1 LCNKW
6 ALGKPCAKGKIM
18 RIPLLVSLAL
28 LSALLI
34 GCGGSSGIPSPV
46 NPTPAYPNLAGNWT
60 VTADSTVTGAQYE
73 LGGYMTNTGA
83 SVTATFYVYPFAES
97 NCYPS
102 EEAIPFTGTVTT
114 SGAISLT
121 SGSVANQTITMAG
134 SISGGS
140 SFTATYEIAGGCAAG
155 DAGLV
160 LARAEPS
167 YTGDYTGTLQSL
179 SGSDV
184 NVSVNMVQSGPNAD
198 GEYSVSGTAQFSG
211 TSCFTTGT
219 ITSSTIFG
227 EYVQFAMSMDNGG
240 AGEFTGAMVPF
251 PGSIMISGEFQVTA
265 GSCAG
270 NSFGVTIST
279 ALST

>member
-1 LCNKW
+1 
-6 ALGKPCAKGKIM
+6 M

-34 GCGGSSGIPSPV
+34 GCGGSSGTTTPVVPSSP
-46 NPTPAYPNLAGNWT
+46 YPNLAGNWT
-60 VTADSTVTGAQYE
+60 LTADSNVTGAQYQ

-83 SVTATFYVYPFAES
+83 SVTATFHVYPFAES

-102 EEAIPFTGTVTT
+102 EEEIPFTGTVTT

-160 LARAEPS
+160 LASAEPS
-167 YTGDYTGTLQSL
+167 YTGDYTGTLQPL

-184 NVSVNMVQSGPNAD
+184 NVSVNMVQSGPNAG

-227 EYVQFAMSMDNGG
+227 EYVQFAMSTDNGG
-240 AGEFTGAMVPF
+240 AGEFIGAAINI
-251 PGSIMISGEFQVTA
+251 PGSTTIGGEFQVTA

-270 NSFGVTIST
+270 NGYGVSIGNTSST
-279 ALST
+279 